1 MFTRLCGGTLSSK
14 FVNPFDNTHNIFVM
28 FDSVHLFKCIR
39 NNWLN
44 QIDSKQTFHFPD
56 FIDHNKI
63 LTASVS
69 DLKMLQNMEQESVV
83 KLAPALN
90 KKVLFPTSL
99 ERQNVNL
106 CVRLFDQKN
115 VAALKQYQLELKYS
129 NVEGTICF
137 LEIVLKWWKIFNVTH
152 AYKGVRFNDSN
163 CHPITSVDHE
173 SILFLRQFLIWVE
186 KWNNVVVQGEGGNIK
201 KRNGKLTSD
210 TQLALTHTVSTTLEI
225 VKSLFTVLN
234 FKYVL
239 LGKFQT
245 DDLEARFGQYRQM
258 SGACYNISFAQVIES
273 EKKLK
278 TLSII
283 KVFSAIHREVEIR
296 DIFVNEKDTECE
308 TSFES
313 CDISEFEEVCHEL
326 ESVHISEND
335 LVGITYIGGYIC
347 HKLLK
352 YLECEGCKSCFVLLD
367 KTSVLSS
374 NALSYY
380 FNVIDRG
387 NLKYPSDIVINIL
400 VTGFKVFKVMIG
412 ERYENTFLNCK
423 SQRNVLMSVIYYALD
438 GIDLDVCHSCGRDLN
453 TFFKKCIFTFC
464 NILLNN
470 YSKIKKQKLIDEGK
484 KSTKKRKLDKLSN
497 KD

>member
-1 MFTRLCGGTLSSK
+1 MG
-14 FVNPFDNTHNIFVM
+14 
-28 FDSVHLFKCIR
+28 
-39 NNWLN
+39 
-44 QIDSKQTFHFPD
+44 
-56 FIDHNKI
+56 
-63 LTASVS
+63 
-69 DLKMLQNMEQESVV
+69 
-83 KLAPALN
+83 
-90 KKVLFPTSL
+90 
-99 ERQNVNL
+99 
-106 CVRLFDQKN
+106 
-115 VAALKQYQLELKYS
+115 
-129 NVEGTICF
+129 
-137 LEIVLKWWKIFNVTH
+137 
-152 AYKGVRFNDSN
+152 
-163 CHPITSVDHE
+163 
-173 SILFLRQFLIWVE
+173 
-186 KWNNVVVQGEGGNIK
+186 
-201 KRNGKLTSD
+201 
-210 TQLALTHTVSTTLEI
+210 HTVSTTLEI

-283 KVFSAIHREVEIR
+283 KVFSTIHREVEIR

-352 YLECEGCKSCFVLLD
+352 YVECEGCKSCFVLLD

-380 FNVIDRG
+380 FTVIDRG

-400 VTGFKVFKVMIG
+400 ATGFKVFKVMIG

-438 GIDLDVCHSCGRDLN
+438 GIDLDVCHSCGRDVN